1 LDVLTVRDLGL
12 GHLVD
17 GTAIDFTTILIMDE
31 VDILTLLII
40 TQDAGMTVDPDTT
53 RLNMALAVVIMT
65 TTLPDGEGHVITR
78 DRHHRGEE
86 AEDIE
91 MMIAA
96 AAMDAPIHPHV
107 QKKEM
112 MTPLVAEGD
121 VKAIARGL
129 PGLPL
134 SIQKR
139 IDLVVAIT
147 PLVVAS
153 TPLVADGQVTK
164 RAPCT
169 DSPVV
174 TKAIAHR
181 LTEFPLSMQ
190 NRMDLVLAV
199 TPLVADSQVTKRT
212 PCTDSPVVT
221 KAITYRLTEFP
232 LCIQKRI
239 VLILA
244 ANAYLVVAITH
255 IASLLLHS
263 LRVLRGHQLSS
274 GLSNQSNRTTNHT
287 ADQCSRI
294 LENIASFHEN
304 DVRRAP
310 LVSFDINYVPLMY
323 LFQQYT
329 TVNHRNTT
337 VDRLL

>member
-1 LDVLTVRDLGL
+1 LDVLIVHDLGL

-40 TQDAGMTVDPDTT
+40 TQDVGMTVDPDTT

-78 DRHHRGEE
+78 DRHHHGEE

-134 SIQKR
+134 SIQEGM
-139 IDLVVAIT
+139 DLVLAITPIVPAITPIVLAITPIVLAITPIVLAIT
-147 PLVVAS
+147 PLPS

-164 RAPCT
+164 RTPCT

-190 NRMDLVLAV
+190 NRLDLVLAV
-199 TPLVADSQVTKRT
+199 TLLVADSQVTKRT

-221 KAITYRLTEFP
+221 KAITHRLTEFP
-232 LCIQKRI
+232 L
-239 VLILA
+239 
-244 ANAYLVVAITH
+244 
-255 IASLLLHS
+255 S
-263 LRVLRGHQLSS
+263 
-274 GLSNQSNRTTNHT
+274 
-287 ADQCSRI
+287 
-294 LENIASFHEN
+294 
-304 DVRRAP
+304 
-310 LVSFDINYVPLMY
+310 M
-323 LFQQYT
+323 
-329 TVNHRNTT
+329 
-337 VDRLL
+337 

>member
-1 LDVLTVRDLGL
+1 LDVLIVHDLGL

-40 TQDAGMTVDPDTT
+40 TQDVGMTVDPDTT

-65 TTLPDGEGHVITR
+65 TTLPDGEGHAITR
-78 DRHHRGEE
+78 DRHHHGEE

-134 SIQKR
+134 SIQKG
-139 IDLVVAIT
+139 IDLVLAIT
-147 PLVVAS
+147 PLVLAITPVAS

-164 RAPCT
+164 RTPCT

-190 NRMDLVLAV
+190 NRLDLVLAV
-199 TPLVADSQVTKRT
+199 TLLVADSQVTKRT

-221 KAITYRLTEFP
+221 KAITHRLTEFP
-232 LCIQKRI
+232 L
-239 VLILA
+239 
-244 ANAYLVVAITH
+244 
-255 IASLLLHS
+255 S
-263 LRVLRGHQLSS
+263 
-274 GLSNQSNRTTNHT
+274 
-287 ADQCSRI
+287 
-294 LENIASFHEN
+294 
-304 DVRRAP
+304 
-310 LVSFDINYVPLMY
+310 M
-323 LFQQYT
+323 
-329 TVNHRNTT
+329 
-337 VDRLL
+337 